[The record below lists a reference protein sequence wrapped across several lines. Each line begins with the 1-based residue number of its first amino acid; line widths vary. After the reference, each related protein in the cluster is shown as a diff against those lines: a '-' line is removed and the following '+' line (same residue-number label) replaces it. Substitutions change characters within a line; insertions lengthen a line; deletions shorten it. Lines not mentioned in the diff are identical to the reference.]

1 MSTLTETSNATTVGE
16 AYQAFGRGDI
26 ATILGLL
33 DSKVEWDVYP
43 AGYVPHKLGVEH
55 LKARRGPGE
64 VVGFFAEIGT
74 WTVIRFDVEEII
86 GDGPTVVARIAM
98 EFELPTVAPSH
109 PRTPTSGALATTAR
123 WSASAI
129 TSIPFNTSLPL
140 AARTPGSDRGVEPRG
155 RLAM

>member
-33 DSKVEWDVYP
+33 DSNVEWDVYP

-98 EFELPTVAPSH
+98 EFELP
-109 PRTPTSGALATTAR
+109 SGGAFASEDLHEWRFGDDGKVVSFRHYVDTAQH
-123 WSASAI
+123 I
-129 TSIPFNTSLPL
+129 
-140 AARTPGSDRGVEPRG
+140 AAAGGEDTRR
-155 RLAM
+155 